1 MTKQWKLINDLM
13 NLLLFSINFAKLPI
27 AVEIP
32 ARACNS
38 ARAESDQSKL
48 EKGDPTFTLEKSL

>member
-1 MTKQWKLINDLM
+1 MKTNDLM
-13 NLLLFSINFAKLPI
+13 NLLLFSINFAKLPV

-32 ARACNS
+32 ARAWNS

-48 EKGDPTFTLEKSL
+48 EKGGPTFTLEKSI

>member
-32 ARACNS
+32 ARAWQL
-38 ARAESDQSKL
+38 RPGGVHQSKL
-48 EKGDPTFTLEKSL
+48 EKGGPTFTLEKSL